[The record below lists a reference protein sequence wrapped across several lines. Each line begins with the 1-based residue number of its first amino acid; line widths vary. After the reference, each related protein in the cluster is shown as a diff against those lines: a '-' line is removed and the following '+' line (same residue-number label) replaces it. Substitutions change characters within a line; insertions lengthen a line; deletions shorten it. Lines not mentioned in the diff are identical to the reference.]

1 MFEDIKWI
9 LDNIFGINGDKF
21 VIRKNVS
28 KENIETCNGIAVDDD
43 TTNTCALCV
52 ALNDTVFKNNNKPEY
67 YHRNCKCQNTK
78 YELTTVKLDFPI
90 SKITKYLFQ
99 DKSKKELMKNM
110 GYDISDADFIYKI
123 IADNAK
129 DKFLKGDY
137 LLGVLNCNGQK
148 VNIILELYG
157 KKDKK
162 NKLYRFKTGWTAYP
176 NGCLHNNTPFGGW
189 VKEQK

>member
-9 LDNIFGINGDKF
+9 LDNIFGINGNKF

-78 YELTTVKLDFPI
+78 YELTTVKLDLPI
-90 SKITKYLFQ
+90 QKITHYLFKNE
-99 DKSKKELMKNM
+99 DKKAMMKTM
-110 GYDISDADFIYKI
+110 GYLPEDSNEIYELI
-123 IADNAK
+123 RLQVENN
-129 DKFLKGDY
+129 FLSGNYK
-137 LLGVLNCNGQK
+137 LKTLNINGQHFAI
-148 VNIILELYG
+148 NFIING
-157 KKDKK
+157 KRDHITE
-162 NKLYRFKTGWTAYP
+162 RF
-176 NGCLHNNTPFGGW
+176 NCHIGCVAWPFG
-189 VKEQK
+189 KIKIATPLIKD